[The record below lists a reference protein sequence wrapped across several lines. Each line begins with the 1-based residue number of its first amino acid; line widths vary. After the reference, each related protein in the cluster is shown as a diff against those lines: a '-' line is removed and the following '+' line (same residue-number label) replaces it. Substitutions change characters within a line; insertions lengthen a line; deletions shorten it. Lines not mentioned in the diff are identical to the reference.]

1 MTDEEILAAVFSE
14 EFTRSLEIG
23 GVPVVLRTLTTKENQ
38 EVLGAGQGTLDPLL
52 KADLQNAETVARA
65 LVSINGMDPPET
77 IEERVALVKGW
88 KGVVVQMLGEAYIQ
102 LFNTERTALAA
113 LPKS

>member
-14 EFTRSLEIG
+14 EFTRTLEIG
-23 GVPVVLRTLTTKENQ
+23 GVPVVLRTLTTRENQ
-38 EVLGAGQGTLDPLL
+38 EVLESGKSILDPVL

-65 LVSINGMDPPET
+65 LVSINGTNLPET
-77 IEERVALVKGW
+77 VEERVALVKGW
-88 KGVVVQMLGEAYIQ
+88 KGAVVTLLGEAYIL
-102 LFNTERTALAA
+102 LFNAERTALAA